1 MQGHFS
7 SHTLAEIFR
16 DLYLGESGGTLH
28 LSRGTTQKQI
38 SFDRGMIVTAE
49 SNADDEDI
57 GKRLLADG
65 RISTGAL
72 AEARR
77 SITDSRELAQAL
89 VNRGLVSK
97 STINEAT
104 RGIVEAVVR
113 SVFRWE
119 GGTARFAEGGGSF
132 HEVFDTDILATFEVI
147 LKGISTMVGFEPIKE
162 AMRTLDNRLVI
173 RQPTPVPLE
182 RLTLSPAHGFI
193 LSRVD
198 GSTTVH
204 DVLSILPHG
213 EEDLACRFL
222 YGLLVMGVAAYD
234 PPVGESPFKVAGILR
249 SHADQIAL
257 EKNQEK
263 LIAETY
269 EGMRSKTPYQILGLA
284 ASAPRDVVER
294 AYEDAKERFSRD
306 RILPR
311 VRDKFRAEMAVIES
325 RLVEAY
331 LTLSQ
336 TSSLDMPGRREDSG
350 APPKEAMDVDGMLVR
365 VEMDKTKT
373 KMALEENARVADA
386 YYNKARKYTR
396 DGDHYNAIQYGKLAI
411 SYNPDDARFYYLLGD
426 CHARNPE
433 ARWQRL
439 AEQNYVKATE
449 LDPGNAEY
457 RIGLGRFYKRRG
469 LKLRARKQFE
479 WALEIVPG
487 HGEAVEEL
495 ATLA

>member
-7 SHTLAEIFR
+7 SHTLAEVFR
-16 DLYLGESGGTLH
+16 DLYLGERTGALH
-28 LSRGTTQKQI
+28 LARGTSQKQI
-38 SFDRGMIVTAE
+38 YFDRGMIVFAD
-49 SNADDEDI
+49 SGADDEDL
-57 GKRLLADG
+57 GRRLVSEG
-65 RISTGAL
+65 RISSGAL

-77 SITDSRELAQAL
+77 SVAESKDLPQAL
-89 VNRGLVSK
+89 VNRGLVARGALS
-97 STINEAT
+97 EAA
-104 RGIVEAVVR
+104 RAVVER
-113 SVFRWE
+113 VVQSVFRWE
-119 GGTARFAEGGGSF
+119 GGTARFVDGPSCHESF
-132 HEVFDTDILATFEVI
+132 DADILTTFEVI
-147 LKGISTMVGFEPIKE
+147 LGGISTMAGFEPIKE
-162 AMRTLDNRLVI
+162 AMRSLDNRIEI

-198 GSTTVH
+198 GTSTVH

-222 YGLLVMGVAAYD
+222 YGLLVMGVVAYD
-234 PPVGESPFKVAGILR
+234 PPVGEGPFKVAAILR
-249 SHADQIAL
+249 GHADQIAL
-257 EKNQEK
+257 EKLQEK
-263 LIAETY
+263 LIAETF
-269 EGMRSKTPYQILGLA
+269 EGMRSKSPYQVLGIA
-284 ASAPRDVVER
+284 ASAPREAVER
-294 AYEDAKERFSRD
+294 AYEDAKERFNRD

-311 VRDKFRAEMAVIES
+311 VREKFRAELSVIES

-336 TSSLDMPGRREDSG
+336 TRSGDLQGRREET
-350 APPKEAMDVDGMLVR
+350 APARESMDVDGMLVR

-386 YYNKARKYTR
+386 YYNKAKKYMR
-396 DGDHYNAIQYGKLAI
+396 DGDYFNAIQYGKLAI
-411 SYNPDDARFYYLLGD
+411 SYNPDDARFYFLLGD
-426 CHARNPE
+426 CQARNPE

-449 LDPGNAEY
+449 IDPWNADY

-487 HGEAVEEL
+487 HAEAVQEIS
-495 ATLA
+495 TLG

>member
-7 SHTLAEIFR
+7 SHTLAEVFR
-16 DLYLGESGGTLH
+16 DLYLGERTGTLH
-28 LSRGTTQKQI
+28 LSRGTIQKHVH
-38 SFDRGMIVTAE
+38 FDRGMIVFAESTAE
-49 SNADDEDI
+49 DEDL
-57 GKRLLADG
+57 GRRLVAVG
-65 RISTGAL
+65 RISSGAL

-77 SITDSRELAQAL
+77 SVADSKDLPQAL
-89 VNRGLVSK
+89 VNRGLLARSDLSDTAREV
-97 STINEAT
+97 
-104 RGIVEAVVR
+104 VERVVQ

-119 GGTARFAEGGGSF
+119 GGATRFADG
-132 HEVFDTDILATFEVI
+132 VTCYDTFDTDILTTFEVI
-147 LKGISTMVGFEPIKE
+147 LKGIATMVGFEPIKE
-162 AMRTLDNRLVI
+162 AMRNLDHRIEI
-173 RQPTPVPLE
+173 RQPTPVPVE

-213 EEDLACRFL
+213 EEDHACRFL
-222 YGLLVMGVAAYD
+222 YGLLVMGVVAYD
-234 PPVGESPFKVAGILR
+234 PPVGEGPFKVASILR

-257 EKNQEK
+257 EKVQEK
-263 LIAETY
+263 LINETY
-269 EGMRSKTPYQILGLA
+269 EGMRSKTPYQMLGIA
-284 ASAPRDVVER
+284 ASAQREAIER
-294 AYEDAKERFSRD
+294 AYEDAKERFNRD

-311 VRDKFRAEMAVIES
+311 VREKFRSELSVIES

-336 TSSLDMPGRREDSG
+336 TRPGDLQGRRDET
-350 APPKEAMDVDGMLVR
+350 APAREAVGVDGMLVR

-386 YYNKARKYTR
+386 YFNKAKKYTR
-396 DGDHYNAIQYGKLAI
+396 DGDFYNAIQYGKLAI
-411 SYNPDDARFYYLLGD
+411 SYNPDDARFFYLLAD
-426 CHARNPE
+426 CHGRNPE
-433 ARWQRL
+433 PRWQRL

-449 LDPGNAEY
+449 LDPWNAEY

-487 HGEAVEEL
+487 HEEAVQEL
-495 ATLA
+495 STLQ

>member
-1 MQGHFS
+1 MARRRLPGSRGELFDVMQGHFS
-7 SHTLAEIFR
+7 SHTLAEVFR
-16 DLYLGESGGTLH
+16 DLYLGESTGTLH

-38 SFDRGMIVTAE
+38 YFDRGMIFFAE
-49 SNADDEDI
+49 SSADDEDL
-57 GKRLLADG
+57 GRRLIADG
-65 RISTGAL
+65 RVSSGAL

-77 SITDSRELAQAL
+77 SIAESKDLAQAL

-97 STINEAT
+97 AAVGEIA
-104 RGIVEAVVR
+104 RAIVERVVR

-119 GGTARFAEGGGSF
+119 GGTARFADGAGSY
-132 HEVFDTDILATFEVI
+132 EIFDTDILATFEVI
-147 LKGISTMVGFEPIKE
+147 LKGIATMVGFEPIKE
-162 AMRTLDNRLVI
+162 AMRTLDNRIEI

-257 EKNQEK
+257 EKLQEK

-269 EGMRSKTPYQILGLA
+269 EGMRSKTPYQILGIA
-284 ASAPRDVVER
+284 ASAPRDAVER

-336 TSSLDMPGRREDSG
+336 TSSFDLPGRREDPS
-350 APPKEAMDVDGMLVR
+350 APREASMDVDGMLMR

-411 SYNPDDARFYYLLGD
+411 SYNPDDARFYFLLGD

-449 LDPGNAEY
+449 LDPWNADY

-469 LKLRARKQFE
+469 LKLRETISRD
-479 WALEIVPG
+479 V
-487 HGEAVEEL
+487 V
-495 ATLA
+495 